1 MKLTKEMLMGVVDD
15 AITRRNRCLEAGEPV
30 LPDNYNGVTIDK
42 IRRVLTQ
49 IDRCTDN
56 MVEGVFALLS
66 TEDSWFKKAAENG
79 LRFRHGAT
87 TAHVGTHVG
96 ILQRGN
102 RDKLDR
108 EGRDYWLKPLWEIG
122 AIEKI
127 YFNPPTSEFLPGHPV
142 AKSPNSAYRLSQ
154 EFIGILEA
162 EEGQWQQMAA
172 NWIQADVLRERLALQ
187 AEQAEETNRSVES
200 AHSRLIRA
208 SHEVYAPRFLDGYQV
223 LYIDDGDGDR
233 TTDEQRAI
241 LATAGLAL
249 RLSDSMP
256 DVLLWN
262 PDTDMLW
269 VIEAVTS
276 DGEVD
281 IHKKNSL
288 IDFANRHGKAGIG
301 FTTTY
306 PTWKKAAERQS
317 QLKNL
322 ADDTYMWIQED
333 ASRNIHITQ

>member
-1 MKLTKEMLMGVVDD
+1 MGVVDD
-15 AITRRNRCLEAGEPV
+15 AIARRNRCLKGGEPV
-30 LPDNYNGVTIDK
+30 LPDNYNGVTIEK

-49 IDRCTDN
+49 IDRCTNN

-66 TEDSWFKKAAENG
+66 TEDNWFRKAATNG
-79 LRFRHGAT
+79 LQFRHGAT

-127 YFNPPTSEFLPGHPV
+127 YFNSSTSEFLPGHPI
-142 AKSPNSAYRLSQ
+142 AKSPNSAYRLAQ
-154 EFIGILEA
+154 EFIEILEA
-162 EEGQWQQMAA
+162 EDGQWQQKATE
-172 NWIQADVLRERLALQ
+172 WIKEDTLRERLALQ
-187 AEQAEETNRSVES
+187 AEQAENTSQLVES
-200 AHSRLIRA
+200 PHSRLIRS
-208 SHEVYAPRFLDGYQV
+208 SHDVYASRFLDGYQV
-223 LYIDDGDGDR
+223 VYIDDGDGDR
-233 TTDEQRAI
+233 MTEEQRSV
-241 LATAGLAL
+241 LAKAGLTIG
-249 RLSDSMP
+249 LSDSMP
-256 DVLLWN
+256 DILLWN
-262 PDTDMLW
+262 PETDKLW

-288 IDFANRHGKAGIG
+288 LEFANRHGKSGIG

-333 ASRNIHITQ
+333 ASRNIYIKQ

>member
-1 MKLTKEMLMGVVDD
+1 MGVEND
-15 AITRRNRCLEAGEPV
+15 AIARRAKCLASGEDV
-30 LPDNYNGVTIDK
+30 LPEYYNYVTFEK
-42 IRRVLTQ
+42 IERVLTQ
-49 IDRCTDN
+49 IDRCTRS
-56 MVEGVFALLS
+56 MVEAVFALMC
-66 TEDSWFKKAAENG
+66 TEPSWFTKAAKVG
-79 LRFRHGAT
+79 LLFRDGAT
-87 TAHVGTHVG
+87 TAHIGTHIG

-102 RDKLDR
+102 SIKLDR

-122 AIEKI
+122 AVEKA
-127 YFNPPTSEFLPGHPV
+127 YFNSKDSSFLPGHPK

-154 EFIGILEA
+154 EFIDILEA
-162 EEGQWQQMAA
+162 KEGVWQEIAEA
-172 NWIQADVLRERLALQ
+172 WIREDVLRERLKLQ
-187 AEQAEETNRSVES
+187 AEQAEETKNSVES
-200 AHSRLIRA
+200 AHSLLIKA
-208 SHEVYAPRFLDGYQV
+208 SHKTYAKRFLEGYQV

-233 TTDEQRAI
+233 ITDDQKAT
-241 LATAGLAL
+241 LATAGLTIGLDDA
-249 RLSDSMP
+249 MP

-262 PDTDMLW
+262 PETDILW

-281 IHKKNSL
+281 THKKASMTA
-288 IDFANRHGKAGIG
+288 FANRHGKAGVG

-333 ASRNIHITQ
+333 ASRNIHIKQ

>member
-1 MKLTKEMLMGVVDD
+1 MGVVDD
-15 AITRRNRCLEAGEPV
+15 AIARRNRCLENGEPI
-30 LPDNYNGVTIDK
+30 LPEDYNGVTIAK
-42 IRRVLTQ
+42 IRSVLTQ
-49 IDRCTDN
+49 IDRCTNN
-56 MVEGVFALLS
+56 MVEGVFALLA
-66 TEDSWFKKAAENG
+66 TEDNWFRKAARNG
-79 LRFRHGAT
+79 LQFRHGAT

-122 AIEKI
+122 AIEKV
-127 YFNPPTSEFLPGHPV
+127 YFHSASSDFLPGHPV
-142 AKSPNSAYRLSQ
+142 AKSPNSAYRLSD
-154 EFIGILEA
+154 EFIAILEA
-162 EEGQWQQMAA
+162 ADGEWQEMAA
-172 NWIQADVLRERLALQ
+172 AWIQEDVLRERLALQ
-187 AEQAEETNRSVES
+187 AEQAEETGQLVES
-200 AHSRLIRA
+200 QHSRLIRA
-208 SHEVYAPRFLDGYQV
+208 SHQVYAPRFLDGYDV
-223 LYIDDGDGDR
+223 VYIDDGDGDR
-233 TTDEQRAI
+233 ITEEQRA
-241 LATAGLAL
+241 LLESAGLDI
-249 RLSDSMP
+249 RLDDAMP

-262 PDTDMLW
+262 PTTDMLW

-281 IHKKNSL
+281 NHKKASL
-288 IDFANRHGKAGIG
+288 TEFAVRNEKSGVG

-333 ASRNIHITQ
+333 ASRNIHIKQ